1 MSRLSYQPSYPRYT
15 FATPTIRHLPWTH
28 SDATQPV
35 LRLKV
40 RDHCREVAAE
50 PAMVQRRG

>member
-1 MSRLSYQPSYPRYT
+1 MSRLSYQPSYPGYT

-28 SDATQPV
+28 PDATQPV
-35 LRLKV
+35 LRLKF
-40 RDHCREVAAE
+40 RHNRGEIAAE